1 MNVVEQLL
9 WLSTNGTV
17 DVENLPVTMRGATN
31 VMVPVP
37 DRRRQ
42 VADDLYDALKGGAS
56 VLGARLSDVPES
68 RYHPS

>member
-9 WLSTNGTV
+9 WLSTTGTV
-17 DVENLPVTMRGATN
+17 DVEHLPVSMRNSPN

-42 VADDLYDALKGGAS
+42 VADDLYDALKEGRRSGNTS
-56 VLGARLSDVPES
+56 IRCF
-68 RYHPS
+68 